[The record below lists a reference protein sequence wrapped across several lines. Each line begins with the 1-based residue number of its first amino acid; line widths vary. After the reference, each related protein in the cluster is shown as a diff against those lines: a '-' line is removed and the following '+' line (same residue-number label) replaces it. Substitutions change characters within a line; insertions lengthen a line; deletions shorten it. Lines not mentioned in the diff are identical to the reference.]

1 MANLAVHG
9 TDDNSLNWKQRKRKT
24 WIFQFRK
31 IIDQELPA
39 LSLWTEENRASEC
52 YPAPTFIKKTEK
64 KTKKGQQNKEVTD
77 GLKRK

>member
-1 MANLAVHG
+1 MANLAIHG

-39 LSLWTEENRASEC
+39 LSLWTEENRAREC
-52 YPAPTFIKKTEK
+52 YLAPTFIKKTEK
-64 KTKKGQQNKEVTD
+64 NEKGQAE
-77 GLKRK
+77 